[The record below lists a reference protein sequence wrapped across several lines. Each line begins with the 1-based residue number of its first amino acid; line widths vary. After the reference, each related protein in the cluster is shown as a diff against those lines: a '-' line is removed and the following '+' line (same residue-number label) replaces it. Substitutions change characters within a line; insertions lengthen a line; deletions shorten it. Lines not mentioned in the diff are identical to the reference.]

1 MSHVG
6 EDICEAQEDSGSV
19 QQVQLRPYQAPRLQV
34 YGSMKALTAGGSGG
48 GPEGRG
54 MGMGMGMGG
63 RCMGMGMGM
72 PFRVCRS

>member
-1 MSHVG
+1 VSHVG
-6 EDICEAQEDSGSV
+6 EDICEAQDDSGSV
-19 QQVQLRPYQAPRLQV
+19 QQVQLRPYQTPRLQV

-48 GPEGRG
+48 GPEGG
-54 MGMGMGMGG
+54 MGMMGMGR